1 MFTHSIVP
9 AQNKPDSFSYTTDNL
24 LTMPCPPEVLK
35 LINQFTYYHSKYTTS
50 DYNETQLRN
59 EFLNP
64 LFEALGWDV
73 YNKSGISELY
83 KDVIHEDQVK
93 IGGVIKAPDYSFRIG
108 GTRKFFV
115 EAKKPFIKIK
125 EDPAPAL
132 QIRRYGWSAKL
143 PVSILT
149 DFEEFAIYDC
159 TIKPTEK
166 DDVKK
171 ARIFY
176 CQFTEYEEKWEWI
189 SERFSKN
196 GILHGGFDEY
206 VEDLVKGKGGKGT
219 ATVDKDFLS
228 SLESWREALA
238 KNIALRNPDLSI
250 RELNDAV
257 TKTID
262 RIVFLRI
269 CEDRGIEQ
277 EYQLS
282 LIGEGKEVYSRLCDL
297 FRYADDKFN
306 SGLFHFSIEKGWDES
321 PDELTLSL
329 KIDDKTLKEIISGLY
344 YPKSQYEFSVM
355 PADILGKVYEQ
366 FLGKVIRLTDGHQAK
381 VEEKPEVRKAGGVHY
396 TPTYI
401 VEYIVKHTIGELIKD
416 KTPKDVSLLRF
427 LDPACGSG
435 SFLIGAYQY
444 LLDWHL
450 QWYSEYLAP
459 HIENGIPPNAK
470 EITNLLPARTKQ
482 IPVKG
487 KKSKQPE
494 YSLPIYQISKTDWK
508 LTTDEKKRI
517 LINNIYGVDIDPQA
531 VEVTKLSLLLKVLE
545 GERSELI
552 DKQLKITAERVLP
565 SLYKNIKCGNSLI
578 GSDILSQTTL
588 DDEEIYKIN
597 PFDWDREFSEIMQ
610 GGGFDAV
617 IGNPPYVRIHRI
629 NHRESD
635 YLYSNY
641 VTPTSKTDISL
652 IFIEKS
658 LQLLSNFGFLGFIS
672 TSQWLST
679 DYGAKLRSLLANN
692 RIKEIVDFDSLP
704 VFENISTYPAIF
716 IMGNSKYT
724 STQYKKIRSLKQLTL
739 NGIEIAPFKSIS
751 FSQYSHDSWI
761 IDELD
766 LINTLKVKK
775 IPWSTLDNYAKTYV
789 GVLTGMDECFV
800 VDEEKILQYKLE
812 RDLLYPYA
820 YRGAEVTRY
829 CNIHPKSSIIYPY
842 VSNDNLNPVL
852 ISEDVLKSKY
862 PNIFEYLI
870 SFKSQLKR
878 RMDSRRLYAE
888 GGDWYR
894 HLRPGSFRYI
904 FPKKLIIK
912 GVDKHTNLGLLKEN
926 SIFNGANTPGI
937 INYHEDNTFV
947 LFLLGILNS
956 NTISYYL
963 KSVCPPKLNNYSRFN
978 VKNINK
984 IPIVTPNNKIVNEII
999 LLVKNLLNLN
1009 EQINLIKPSHERSV
1023 IERQIDATERKIDK
1037 LVYQL
1042 YDLTEDEIKIIE
1054 ESFS

>member
-1 MFTHSIVP
+1 M
-9 AQNKPDSFSYTTDNL
+9 L
-24 LTMPCPPEVLK
+24 
-35 LINQFTYYHSKYTTS
+35 
-50 DYNETQLRN
+50 
-59 EFLNP
+59 
-64 LFEALGWDV
+64 
-73 YNKSGISELY
+73 
-83 KDVIHEDQVK
+83 
-93 IGGVIKAPDYSFRIG
+93 
-108 GTRKFFV
+108 
-115 EAKKPFIKIK
+115 
-125 EDPAPAL
+125 
-132 QIRRYGWSAKL
+132 
-143 PVSILT
+143 
-149 DFEEFAIYDC
+149 
-159 TIKPTEK
+159 
-166 DDVKK
+166 
-171 ARIFY
+171 
-176 CQFTEYEEKWEWI
+176 
-189 SERFSKN
+189 
-196 GILHGGFDEY
+196 
-206 VEDLVKGKGGKGT
+206 
-219 ATVDKDFLS
+219 
-228 SLESWREALA
+228 
-238 KNIALRNPDLSI
+238 KNIMRD
-250 RELNDAV
+250 
-257 TKTID
+257 
-262 RIVFLRI
+262 F
-269 CEDRGIEQ
+269 
-277 EYQLS
+277 
-282 LIGEGKEVYSRLCDL
+282 
-297 FRYADDKFN
+297 F
-306 SGLFHFSIEKGWDES
+306 
-321 PDELTLSL
+321 
-329 KIDDKTLKEIISGLY
+329 
-344 YPKSQYEFSVM
+344 
-355 PADILGKVYEQ
+355 
-366 FLGKVIRLTDGHQAK
+366 
-381 VEEKPEVRKAGGVHY
+381 
-396 TPTYI
+396 
-401 VEYIVKHTIGELIKD
+401 
-416 KTPKDVSLLRF
+416 
-427 LDPACGSG
+427 
-435 SFLIGAYQY
+435 GA
-444 LLDWHL
+444 
-450 QWYSEYLAP
+450 EC
-459 HIENGIPPNAK
+459 
-470 EITNLLPARTKQ
+470 R
-482 IPVKG
+482 
-487 KKSKQPE
+487 
-494 YSLPIYQISKTDWK
+494 
-508 LTTDEKKRI
+508 
-517 LINNIYGVDIDPQA
+517 
-531 VEVTKLSLLLKVLE
+531 
-545 GERSELI
+545 
-552 DKQLKITAERVLP
+552 
-565 SLYKNIKCGNSLI
+565 
-578 GSDILSQTTL
+578 
-588 DDEEIYKIN
+588 
-597 PFDWDREFSEIMQ
+597 
-610 GGGFDAV
+610 
-617 IGNPPYVRIHRI
+617 
-629 NHRESD
+629 
-635 YLYSNY
+635 
-641 VTPTSKTDISL
+641 
-652 IFIEKS
+652 
-658 LQLLSNFGFLGFIS
+658 
-672 TSQWLST
+672 
-679 DYGAKLRSLLANN
+679 
-692 RIKEIVDFDSLP
+692 
-704 VFENISTYPAIF
+704 
-716 IMGNSKYT
+716 SKYT

>member
-1 MFTHSIVP
+1 
-9 AQNKPDSFSYTTDNL
+9 
-24 LTMPCPPEVLK
+24 MPCPPEVLE
-35 LINQFTYYHSKYTTS
+35 LINRFGSYRSKYTAA

-64 LFEALGWDV
+64 LFESLGWDV

-93 IGGVIKAPDYSFRIG
+93 IGGATKAPDYSFRIG

-125 EDPAPAL
+125 EDSGPAL

-143 PVSILT
+143 PISVLT

-189 SERFSKN
+189 SERFSKS
-196 GILHGGFDEY
+196 GILHGGFDAY
-206 VEDLVKGKGGKGT
+206 VEDLGKGKGGKGT

-269 CEDRGIEQ
+269 CEDRGIER
-277 EYQLS
+277 EYQLG
-282 LIGEGKEVYSRLCDL
+282 LIGDGKEVYSHLCDL

-306 SGLFHFSIEKGWDES
+306 SGLFHFSEEKGWDES

-329 KIDDKTLKEIISGLY
+329 KLDDKILKEIISGLY

-416 KTPKDVSLLRF
+416 KAPKEVSSLRF

-450 QWYSEYLAP
+450 QWYSVHLAP
-459 HIENGIPPNAK
+459 LLKSGISPNAK
-470 EITNLLPARTKQ
+470 EIKDLLPSGTKQ

-494 YSLPIYQISKTDWK
+494 YSLPIYQISETNWK

-565 SLYKNIKCGNSLI
+565 SLHKNIKCGNSLI

-588 DDEEIYKIN
+588 DGEEIYKIN
-597 PFDWDREFSEIMQ
+597 PFDWDREFSEIIQ
-610 GGGFDAV
+610 AGGFDAV
-617 IGNPPYVRIHRI
+617 IGNPPYVRQ
-629 NHRESD
+629 ESIKEMKEYFSSRYQTYQGTAD
-635 YLYSNY
+635 LYVY
-641 VTPTSKTDISL
+641 
-652 IFIEKS
+652 FIEK
-658 LQLLSNFGFLGFIS
+658 GM
-672 TSQWLST
+672 
-679 DYGAKLRSLLANN
+679 SLLHDGGYFSYIVANKWM
-692 RIKEIVDFDSLP
+692 RAAYGKPLRKWLKERQIEEIIDFGDLP
-704 VFENISTYPAIF
+704 VFEQATTYPCILRMSKTSQDNQILVTNVDCLPFSSLDEYVQEHGFVLNQQGLDESGWALVNEKEKALLDKIRAAGIPLGKYIEGKIYYGIKTGLNKAYVIDEEVKTRLIAEDPKSAELIKPFLAGRDIKRYQPLIPDRYLILIPKGWTTQHSGSFSNKWKWFQENYPAIAKHLIPF
-716 IMGNSKYT
+716 KDEAEKRDDQGDFWWELRACDYYDVFENPKILYPDIAVRNSYSADISCGFYCTNTAYLIPYYSGYLLGLLNSKLMDYYYASIAT
-724 STQYKKIRSLKQLTL
+724 SIR
-739 NGIEIAPFKSIS
+739 GGYMRF
-751 FSQYSHDSWI
+751 FSQYLE
-761 IDELD
+761 ELPIYPSNFARND
-766 LINTLKVKK
+766 V
-775 IPWSTLDNYAKTYV
+775 P
-789 GVLTGMDECFV
+789 E
-800 VDEEKILQYKLE
+800 KLE
-812 RDLLYPYA
+812 KL
-820 YRGAEVTRY
+820 VTKMVELNR
-829 CNIHPKSSIIYPY
+829 
-842 VSNDNLNPVL
+842 NLTICRITL
-852 ISEDVLKSKY
+852 EKD
-862 PNIFEYLI
+862 
-870 SFKSQLKR
+870 QLK
-878 RMDSRRLYAE
+878 
-888 GGDWYR
+888 
-894 HLRPGSFRYI
+894 
-904 FPKKLIIK
+904 
-912 GVDKHTNLGLLKEN
+912 
-926 SIFNGANTPGI
+926 
-937 INYHEDNTFV
+937 
-947 LFLLGILNS
+947 
-956 NTISYYL
+956 
-963 KSVCPPKLNNYSRFN
+963 
-978 VKNINK
+978 
-984 IPIVTPNNKIVNEII
+984 
-999 LLVKNLLNLN
+999 
-1009 EQINLIKPSHERSV
+1009 
-1023 IERQIDATERKIDK
+1023 RQIDATDLEIDK
-1037 LVYQL
+1037 LVYLL

-1054 ESFS
+1054 ESV